1 MNEIRYLISDASK
14 KVDVETHV
22 LRYWEE
28 ELGVSIPRNEMGH
41 RYYTEFHIHLFCQV
55 KKLKDRGYQLKAIKN
70 ALQQVMEQNQGFMQA
85 AGVLEED
92 MARTLWENP
101 HVKEHEDKEALPEK
115 IARLADYNRLE
126 PVKEGQA
133 SEEEQKK
140 QRKSDEKVEEKG
152 KIEEKVQN
160 KPELKEKDGQTE
172 MKKKGKNRKKPSAWE
187 RRNGMVGNGMENS
200 MGEGDDNFQDLNF
213 GNANIQNTANIQNDE
228 AIQNIANIQNTA
240 NIQNN
245 ANVQNNTNVQ
255 NNANVLEEDS
265 QEDIF
270 AEISEEKVQ
279 KIYAQQPKTQEEY
292 ANKDEAEEDFPEQTE
307 LAKKQ
312 DAEIVLMDQD
322 EKMHQFQEIMT
333 YIIGHALEANNEKLS
348 QEISRLVNARLS
360 EELEDLMRIRDER
373 DEERFRQFDEIIRSY
388 QRDNQ
393 GKAEAAAARI
403 PFFGKRRFR
412 KHRPPQNA

>member
-228 AIQNIANIQNTA
+228 AIQN
-240 NIQNN
+240 
-245 ANVQNNTNVQ
+245 
-255 NNANVLEEDS
+255 NANVLEEDS

-279 KIYAQQPKTQEEY
+279 KIYAQQSKTQEEY